1 GIMKKLHKRVS
12 QVVREVLHDE
22 MHELKDLLASLLQ
35 QQAGF
40 SEEMNKTLSMPR
52 APTPK
57 ASRGQ
62 RSAPAPGPRSFTDH
76 HGGSGQLTLGQL
88 QERHAEWLRS
98 HSDGMALMPMHSLR
112 NDTARSIPLPPLEES
127 TSSKSILPLPIPIP
141 ASHSNRAAAHS
152 YGEPEFVTMKNS
164 NPTLGVPR
172 TRSEDI

>member
-1 GIMKKLHKRVS
+1 MKKLHKRVS

-22 MHELKDLLASLLQ
+22 MHELKDLVASLLQ

-88 QERHAEWLRS
+88 QERHA
-98 HSDGMALMPMHSLR
+98 
-112 NDTARSIPLPPLEES
+112 
-127 TSSKSILPLPIPIP
+127 
-141 ASHSNRAAAHS
+141 
-152 YGEPEFVTMKNS
+152 
-164 NPTLGVPR
+164 
-172 TRSEDI
+172 